1 MEKKLNSILFEIFTR
16 ITKINNLSEEI
27 KELTKQLKSI
37 VLEEILK

>member
-1 MEKKLNSILFEIFTR
+1 MEKKINNILFEIFIR

-37 VLEEILK
+37 ALEEILK